1 MIYYI
6 LGDSWLYMPPIL
18 VLSSAKRITTQILVI
33 AKLNGRK
40 DLVLRGYVYDVI
52 LLSKQL
58 SVQSLKMKLKNQVWK
73 LFKIRMKTLLLLTVN
88 MFQTLL

>member
-40 DLVLRGYVYDVI
+40 
-52 LLSKQL
+52 
-58 SVQSLKMKLKNQVWK
+58 
-73 LFKIRMKTLLLLTVN
+73 
-88 MFQTLL
+88 

>member
-1 MIYYI
+1 
-6 LGDSWLYMPPIL
+6 MPPTL
-18 VLSSAKRITTQILVI
+18 VPFSAKRITTQILVI

-58 SVQSLKMKLKNQVWK
+58 SVQSLKMKLKNKV
-73 LFKIRMKTLLLLTVN
+73 
-88 MFQTLL
+88 

>member
-6 LGDSWLYMPPIL
+6 LGHSWLYMSPIL
-18 VLSSAKRITTQILVI
+18 VLSSATCITTQILVI

-40 DLVLRGYVYDVI
+40 DLVLRGYVYDAI

-58 SVQSLKMKLKNQVWK
+58 SVQS
-73 LFKIRMKTLLLLTVN
+73 
-88 MFQTLL
+88 